1 MSRNSKALVA
11 HVKALD
17 CMKMMQSMETGSIDV
32 VVTSPPYNIG
42 INYGKYMDRLA
53 QDEYLEW
60 CRNWTAEISRILH
73 PEGSFFINLGSAP
86 SNPTIPHE
94 LLLNFIKKEHGGL
107 GGPFVL
113 QNHFHWIK
121 AITIQDDDGNE
132 FSKGHFKPI
141 NSYRFVTDCHESIY
155 HLTHTGNVKIDR
167 LAVGVKYKDKSN
179 IKRWKHT
186 DGRDK
191 RCRGNT
197 WFIPYSTIQS
207 RKDQRNHPAPFP
219 PELPEMCI
227 RIHGLRHNLSV
238 FDPFLGIGNSWIA
251 AIRTEASH
259 FFGCDINEAYVK
271 EARKRAK
278 AQINGQKSN
287 TGPDNI

>member
-1 MSRNSKALVA
+1 MPKTNKSLISN
-11 HVKALD
+11 VKTID
-17 CMKMMQSMETGSIDV
+17 CIEMMKSMKQGSIDV

-42 INYGKYMDRLA
+42 IAYGKYMDRMA
-53 QDEYLEW
+53 QDAYLEW
-60 CRNWTAEISRILH
+60 CRAWAKQIARILH
-73 PEGSFFINLGSAP
+73 PEGSLFLNLGSAP

-94 LLLNFIKKEHGGL
+94 LLLNFVKKEHGGL
-107 GGPFVL
+107 GGSFVL

-121 AITIQDDDGNE
+121 AITIEDDEGNE

-141 NSYRFVTDCHESIY
+141 NSHRFVTDCHESIY
-155 HLTHTGNVKIDR
+155 HLTHDGNVRIDR

-179 IKRWKHT
+179 ISRWKHT
-186 DGRDK
+186 EGRDV

-227 RIHGLRHNLSV
+227 RIHGARPNLRV
-238 FDPFLGIGNSWIA
+238 FDPFLGIGNSWTA
-251 AIRTEASH
+251 AIRTKVGH
-259 FFGCDINEAYVK
+259 FYGCDVDKTYVA
-271 EARKRAK
+271 EARRRIK
-278 AQINGQKSN
+278 ILNSN
-287 TGPDNI
+287 NHAE